1 MKYSREELE
10 RLMEHVD
17 SGEER
22 IKNSKRIICKNTI
35 DFNIWY
41 KYSIEEE
48 RCKYPSMLGVN
59 TLIGRLINDK
69 MDWLKNKE
77 YKGIELTLDYL
88 LESMEYLY
96 DEGLLERNDI
106 DNIKRE
112 IIKLNFGS
120 MINIW

>member
-10 RLMEHVD
+10 RLMEYVD
-17 SGEER
+17 SREER
-22 IKNSKRIICKNTI
+22 IKSSKRIICKNTI

-41 KYSIEEE
+41 KYSMEEE

-59 TLIGRLINDK
+59 TLIGKLINDK
-69 MDWLKNKE
+69 MAWLKDKE

-88 LESMEYLY
+88 LESMEHLY

-120 MINIW
+120 MVNIW

>member
-1 MKYSREELE
+1 MKYSREALE
-10 RLMEHVD
+10 RLMEYVD
-17 SGEER
+17 LGEER
-22 IKNSKRIICKNTI
+22 IKGSKRIICKNTI

-59 TLIGRLINDK
+59 TLIGKLINDK
-69 MDWLKNKE
+69 MAWLKDKK

-88 LESMEYLY
+88 LESMEHLY
-96 DEGLLERNDI
+96 DESLLERNDI

>member
-10 RLMEHVD
+10 RLMEYVD

-22 IKNSKRIICKNTI
+22 IKDSKRVICKNTI

-48 RCKYPSMLGVN
+48 RCKYPSMLGIN
-59 TLIGRLINDK
+59 TLIGKLINDK
-69 MDWLKNKE
+69 MPWLKDKE
-77 YKGIELTLDYL
+77 YKGMILTLDYL

-96 DEGLLERNDI
+96 DEGLLERKDI

>member
-1 MKYSREELE
+1 MRYSREELE
-10 RLMEHVD
+10 RLMEYVD

-22 IKNSKRIICKNTI
+22 LKDSKRIICKNTV

-48 RCKYPSMLGVN
+48 RCKYPSMLGMN
-59 TLIGRLINDK
+59 TLIGKLINDK
-69 MDWLKNKE
+69 MPWLKDEE
-77 YKGIELTLDYL
+77 YRGMIITLDYL

-96 DEGLLERNDI
+96 DEGLLERKDI

-112 IIKLNFGS
+112 IIALNFGS
-120 MINIW
+120 IINIW

>member
-1 MKYSREELE
+1 MKYTREELE

-17 SGEER
+17 SREER
-22 IKNSKRIICKNTI
+22 IKNLKRIICENTI

-59 TLIGRLINDK
+59 TLIGKLINDK
-69 MDWLKNKE
+69 MAWLKDKE

-96 DEGLLERNDI
+96 DEGLLERNNI

>member
-17 SGEER
+17 LTEER
-22 IKNSKRIICKNTI
+22 IKDSKRIICKNTI

-69 MDWLKNKE
+69 MAWLKDKE

-96 DEGLLERNDI
+96 SEGLLERNDI

>member
-22 IKNSKRIICKNTI
+22 IKDSKRIICKNTI

>member
-22 IKNSKRIICKNTI
+22 IKDSKRIICKNTI

-69 MDWLKNKE
+69 MAWLKDKE

-88 LESMEYLY
+88 LQSMEYLY

>member
-10 RLMEHVD
+10 RLMEYVD

-22 IKNSKRIICKNTI
+22 LKDSKRIICKNTI

-59 TLIGRLINDK
+59 TLIGKLINDK
-69 MDWLKNKE
+69 MPWLKDEE
-77 YKGIELTLDYL
+77 YKGMIITLDYL
-88 LESMEYLY
+88 LESMEHLY
-96 DEGLLERNDI
+96 DEGLLERKDI

-112 IIKLNFGS
+112 IITLNFGS
-120 MINIW
+120 IINIW

>member
-17 SGEER
+17 SEEER
-22 IKNSKRIICKNTI
+22 IKDSKRIICKNTI

-69 MDWLKNKE
+69 MAWLKNKE

-88 LESMEYLY
+88 LQSMEYLY

>member
-17 SGEER
+17 SVEER
-22 IKNSKRIICKNTI
+22 IKDSKRIICKNTI

-69 MDWLKNKE
+69 MAWLKNKE

-88 LESMEYLY
+88 LQSMEYLY

>member
-17 SGEER
+17 LTEER
-22 IKNSKRIICKNTI
+22 IKDSKRIICKNTI

-59 TLIGRLINDK
+59 TIIGRLINDK
-69 MDWLKNKE
+69 MAWLKDKE

-96 DEGLLERNDI
+96 SEGLLERNDI

>member
-1 MKYSREELE
+1 MKYSKEELE
-10 RLMEHVD
+10 RFMEYVD

-22 IKNSKRIICKNTI
+22 LKDSKRIICKNTI

-59 TLIGRLINDK
+59 TLIGKLINDK
-69 MDWLKNKE
+69 MPWLKDEE
-77 YKGIELTLDYL
+77 YKGMIITLDYL

-96 DEGLLERNDI
+96 DEGLLERKDI

-112 IIKLNFGS
+112 IIALNFGS
-120 MINIW
+120 IINIW

>member
-22 IKNSKRIICKNTI
+22 IKDSKRIICKNTI

-69 MDWLKNKE
+69 MAWLKDKE

-96 DEGLLERNDI
+96 SEGLLERNDI

>member
-1 MKYSREELE
+1 MRYSREELE
-10 RLMEHVD
+10 RLMEYVD

-22 IKNSKRIICKNTI
+22 IKDSKRIICKNTI

-59 TLIGRLINDK
+59 TLIGKLINDK
-69 MDWLKNKE
+69 MAWLKDKE